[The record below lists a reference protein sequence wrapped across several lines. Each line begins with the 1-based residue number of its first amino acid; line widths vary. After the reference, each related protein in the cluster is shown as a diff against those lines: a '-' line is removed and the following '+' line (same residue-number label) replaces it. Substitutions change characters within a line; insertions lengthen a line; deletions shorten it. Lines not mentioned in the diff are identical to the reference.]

1 MQVEADDRC
10 RCVGLHVEHAIHGK
24 YREQIPVR
32 MVAFRRA
39 RPAIA
44 GCAEIGACLQRA
56 RRQRAARAT
65 SAFGEFTNMRR
76 DVDHQPVPEARASRR
91 IGVVARDGKIL
102 RLLWRARHLRWG
114 DLLPPAQPKPK
125 SDERMKSLGR

>member
-44 GCAEIGACLQRA
+44 GCAEIAACLQRA

-65 SAFGEFTNMRR
+65 SAFGEFTNMRL
-76 DVDHQPVPEARASRR
+76 S
-91 IGVVARDGKIL
+91 IMT
-102 RLLWRARHLRWG
+102 LWMG
-114 DLLPPAQPKPK
+114 
-125 SDERMKSLGR
+125 LGRGRWRPTPACRSQALRCD